1 MARRRRVRSPRP
13 VSPRPFIGMSM
24 LVAALFLYGWSVAVV
39 PWYVSVPLILFWLF
53 LLLVSL
59 AWWSLHPDRLPWV
72 AVVAYV
78 VWFVVILG
86 GGIAFDWVD

>member
-1 MARRRRVRSPRP
+1 
-13 VSPRPFIGMSM
+13 MSM
-24 LVAALFLYGWSVAVV
+24 LVAALFLYGWSVAAV

-72 AVVAYV
+72 AAIAYV
-78 VWFVVILG
+78 VWFAVILG
-86 GGIAFDWVD
+86 GGVAFDWVD